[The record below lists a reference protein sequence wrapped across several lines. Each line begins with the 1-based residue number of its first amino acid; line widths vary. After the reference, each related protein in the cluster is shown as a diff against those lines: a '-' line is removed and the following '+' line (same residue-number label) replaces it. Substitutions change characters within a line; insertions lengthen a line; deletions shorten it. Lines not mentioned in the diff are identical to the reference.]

1 MCCSQSGKSVTEEI
15 LPPSRMAILEA
26 SAQESRAR
34 RGGGAD
40 LGHLLPMSATS
51 RNVQGSQLM
60 RSAAEGD
67 SALLL
72 GGDLIVTVFEVP
84 VMSHSISGGKQGV
97 GPCHGLSSE
106 PAGW

>member
-1 MCCSQSGKSVTEEI
+1 MCDAVAVQSGRSEEEI
-15 LPPSRMAILEA
+15 AVPPSRMAILEA
-26 SAQESRAR
+26 SALESRTR
-34 RGGGAD
+34 RGGGGD

-72 GGDLIVTVFEVP
+72 GGDLIVTVFQVR
-84 VMSHSISGGKQGV
+84 
-97 GPCHGLSSE
+97 
-106 PAGW
+106 

>member
-1 MCCSQSGKSVTEEI
+1 MREEI
-15 LPPSRMAILEA
+15 PTSRMAILEA

-34 RGGGAD
+34 RGGGGD

-72 GGDLIVTVFEVP
+72 GGDLIVTVFQARV
-84 VMSHSISGGKQGV
+84 
-97 GPCHGLSSE
+97 CSS
-106 PAGW
+106 ADSQDLYG

>member
-1 MCCSQSGKSVTEEI
+1 
-15 LPPSRMAILEA
+15 MAILEA

-34 RGGGAD
+34 RGGGGD

-84 VMSHSISGGKQGV
+84 SIRTRSVEEIGRCSRTGSV
-97 GPCHGLSSE
+97 I
-106 PAGW
+106 

>member
-1 MCCSQSGKSVTEEI
+1 MCNAALQSGKSVVEEI
-15 LPPSRMAILEA
+15 PTSRMAILEA

-34 RGGGAD
+34 RGGGGD

-72 GGDLIVTVFEVP
+72 GGDLIVTVFQARV
-84 VMSHSISGGKQGV
+84 
-97 GPCHGLSSE
+97 CSS
-106 PAGW
+106 ADSQDLYG